1 MISRSSH
8 ALVALILGLALLA
21 PVAAAQQAP
30 VFDAEAIYLRA
41 APAIAIVR
49 IKSDNRSGLGTAF
62 AIDPSGVLIT
72 AAHVARGAEQI
83 TVEFGEGSPL
93 DATLVGYDAR
103 RDLAMLRA
111 QPRSPLPALEVVE
124 SSSLRRGDPVLAIG
138 TPRGR
143 PRVMTTGA
151 VLGTGLTLPGLVPG
165 IFVLFDAAVEPGNS
179 GGPLL
184 NDRGQV
190 VGVVV
195 ALTRR
200 PDGVAGLATAGS
212 VLRAALPA
220 LAGGARLER
229 AWLGI
234 SGTTAE
240 PEFGRSRPGGVI
252 VLSVLPDS
260 PAAKAG
266 LRAHNVTP
274 PGDTIVAIDGVPV
287 ADWDDLLRLLGGM
300 EPGQRVRLGI
310 IRDGSRMDI
319 SLILEARP

>member
-1 MISRSSH
+1 MTSRLSH

-21 PVAAAQQAP
+21 PIAAAQQAA
-30 VFDAEAIYLRA
+30 FDAEAIYLRA

-49 IKSDNRSGLGTAF
+49 IKSDSRSGLGTAF
-62 AIDPSGVLIT
+62 AIDPRGVLVT

-103 RDLAMLRA
+103 RDLAILRA
-111 QPRSPLPALEVVE
+111 QPRSPLPSLEVVE
-124 SSSLRRGDPVLAIG
+124 SSSLQRGDPVLAIG

-143 PRVMTTGA
+143 PRVMTMGA

-165 IFVLFDAAVEPGNS
+165 IFVLFDATVEPGNS

-200 PDGVAGLATAGS
+200 PDGVAGLATAS
-212 VLRAALPA
+212 SALRAALPA
-220 LAGGARLER
+220 LANGARLER

-240 PEFGRSRPGGVI
+240 PEFGRSRGGGVV

-260 PAAKAG
+260 PASKAG
-266 LRAHNVTP
+266 LRAHNATP
-274 PGDTIVAIDGVPV
+274 PGDIIIAIDGAPV
-287 ADWDDLLRLLGGM
+287 DDWEGLLRILGAL

-310 IRDGSRMDI
+310 IRDGLRMDI
-319 SLILEARP
+319 PIALEARP